1 MIRYNAAHRGA
12 EREVFPTTDAIGMP
26 VIAYTALR
34 WGALL
39 QPAPED
45 PPGFRVPTAPDLYRF
60 VLQSDSVAVVLA
72 APSNRAELD
81 EDLEV
86 LRSSRPLA
94 ASEYALLAE
103 HGERVRR
110 HAGRFP

>member
-1 MIRYNAAHRGA
+1 
-12 EREVFPTTDAIGMP
+12 VTDAKGIP

-39 QPAPED
+39 GPTPED
-45 PPGFRVPTAPDLYRF
+45 PPGFRVPRAPAWYRF
-60 VLQSDSVAVVLA
+60 VLQSGSVAVVLA
-72 APSNRAELD
+72 SPQNRAELD

-86 LRSSRPLA
+86 LRAEGPLPDQD
-94 ASEYALLAE
+94 YARLAE